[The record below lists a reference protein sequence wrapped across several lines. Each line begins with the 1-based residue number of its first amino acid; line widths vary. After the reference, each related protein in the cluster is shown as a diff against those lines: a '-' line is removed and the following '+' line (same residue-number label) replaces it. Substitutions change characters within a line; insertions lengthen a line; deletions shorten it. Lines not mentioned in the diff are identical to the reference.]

1 MPSHARLAGLALAV
15 AGAAALPMSARKK
28 HTLAETFKSI
38 ESDIAALERAS
49 ASRRAAPAGLERMQ
63 ENTCEVK
70 DGCFTDGNQ
79 LREAMGEPK
88 RKELA
93 YNQALD
99 EYKKKDAEEEKSVRK
114 AYDAQPEAHECAL
127 ESEGGTYLLSTQ
139 PMCFSMLAT
148 TALLKK
154 GITKPARPS
163 IGPDVSKFDVSRVAD
178 FSHAVRP
185 IPRPRAPLTP
195 GPRVTSPP
203 SRRPPGVAQDGLSG
217 EARDLREHC
226 GRQCEN

>member
-1 MPSHARLAGLALAV
+1 MMPSLARLACLALAV

-49 ASRRAAPAGLERMQ
+49 ASRSAAPAGLERMQ

-99 EYKKKDAEEEKSVRK
+99 EYKKKDAEEENISAERPGGPSGW
-114 AYDAQPEAHECAL
+114 AQWRSEVLL
-127 ESEGGTYLLSTQ
+127 EISA
-139 PMCFSMLAT
+139 F
-148 TALLKK
+148 
-154 GITKPARPS
+154 
-163 IGPDVSKFDVSRVAD
+163 
-178 FSHAVRP
+178 
-185 IPRPRAPLTP
+185 PRDTDEP
-195 GPRVTSPP
+195 
-203 SRRPPGVAQDGLSG
+203 
-217 EARDLREHC
+217 
-226 GRQCEN
+226 